1 MYFHLYCKSRCF
13 WRNLHRWQ
21 KFYTAAGSDGMNK
34 SHLCLKLCQEGHLK
48 TISFHISL
56 SICFKN
62 QKASHHQ
69 IPVRHQISSL
79 PGTPLE
85 NIRSEMS
92 AAGRKDP
99 LLNNPK
105 AKMYP
110 IELARQS
117 HPLGLAGRRMALA

>member
-13 WRNLHRWQ
+13 WRNLHHWQ
-21 KFYTAAGSDGMNK
+21 KFDTAAGSDGMNK
-34 SHLCLKLCQEGHLK
+34 SHLCLKLRQEGHLK

-105 AKMYP
+105 AKMYL
-110 IELARQS
+110 IELAQQS

>member
-1 MYFHLYCKSRCF
+1 MF
-13 WRNLHRWQ
+13 
-21 KFYTAAGSDGMNK
+21 
-34 SHLCLKLCQEGHLK
+34 QEPK
-48 TISFHISL
+48 TITSSRGPVGT
-56 SICFKN
+56 
-62 QKASHHQ
+62 
-69 IPVRHQISSL
+69 PVRHQISSL

-105 AKMYP
+105 AKMYL
-110 IELARQS
+110 IELAQQS